1 MRLRYSG
8 PHGEFPVYVCTCT
21 QEHSGVG
28 GHCQEVRALGLDG
41 EIERLLLD
49 ALAPDRL
56 HIALA
61 ALEQA
66 QHEDALL
73 RKQWQLRRERARYET
88 ERARRQYDAVK
99 PENRLVARTLG
110 GLWEE
115 KLRAAEHVEHEY
127 EAWVHQ
133 HQLTV
138 TAADRQEILALAE
151 NLPAVWAASTTTPAD
166 RKRILRLLVH
176 TVILDQ
182 RREPGKVWFQINWHT
197 GAISEHW
204 LIRNVQRYTA
214 YAHRA
219 QLEQRIRELSAAQT
233 MDDEIAATLNAE
245 GFRTAHR
252 RPFTGPLVWLLRKE
266 WGIAAI
272 RVKATP
278 TTPSRWEDGR
288 YSVHGAAA
296 VLGVY
301 PGTVYHWLWVGRLQG
316 TQVAKGMPWQI
327 SLSTEQ
333 ITALRAYAAQA
344 RRSKKEA
351 L

>member
-8 PHGEFPVYVCTCT
+8 PHGEFPVYVCTNA
-21 QEHSGVG
+21 QEHTGVA
-28 GHCQEVRALGLDG
+28 GHCQEVRALGLDA
-41 EIERLLLD
+41 EVERLLLE

-61 ALEQA
+61 ALEQV

-73 RKQWQLRRERARYET
+73 RKQWQLRRERARYEA
-88 ERARRQYDAVK
+88 ERARRQYDAVE
-99 PENRLVARTLG
+99 PENRLVARTLE

-115 KLRAAEHVEHEY
+115 KLRATEHVEHEY

-138 TAADRQEILALAE
+138 TPADRQEILALAE
-151 NLPAVWAASTTTPAD
+151 DLPTVWAASTTTPAD

-182 RREPGKVWFQINWHT
+182 RRELGKVWFQINWHT
-197 GAISEHW
+197 GAISEHS
-204 LIRNVQRYTA
+204 LTRNVHAYTA
-214 YAHRA
+214 YAFRA

-233 MDDEIAATLNAE
+233 MDDEIAKTLNAE
-245 GFRTAHR
+245 GFRTARR
-252 RPFTGPLVWLLRKE
+252 RPFNGPLVWLLRKKR
-266 WGIAAI
+266 GIKAI
-272 RVKATP
+272 RVKATS
-278 TTPSRWEDGR
+278 TTPSRWEDGS
-288 YSVHGAAA
+288 YSAQGAAA

-327 SLSTEQ
+327 TLSEEQ
-333 ITALRAYAAQA
+333 IAALRAHVAQIG
-344 RRSKKEA
+344 RSKKEA